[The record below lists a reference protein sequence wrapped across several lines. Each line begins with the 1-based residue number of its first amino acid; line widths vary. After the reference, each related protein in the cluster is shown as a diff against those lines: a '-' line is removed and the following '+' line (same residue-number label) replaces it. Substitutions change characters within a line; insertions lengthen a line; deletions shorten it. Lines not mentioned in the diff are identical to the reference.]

1 MKNRLKFALLLWGAA
16 AILSS
21 ATAQSSPQQNI
32 AGDRVFDSRV
42 EQHVVS
48 KAVPAPKR
56 TRTKTPKARTSPTPG
71 TAKITQITPPSFSLP
86 PVSQNIGIQ
95 SRAGASTPLN
105 GIVIYSDNW
114 NGDYKYGMYS
124 WPTDGSSAEPSI
136 VALDKNMKGQAGVAV
151 GNRYYMTYYEESSL
165 GYIYYNDHYVFDM
178 DTWETIE
185 VKDAGTNNYRNIA
198 FALTYDATTN
208 QIFGEF
214 YNFDGDGY
222 NFCTYNAEEHRAV
235 YINEISGTMWNAMAV
250 SPDGI
255 LYAIDYDGVLLSVD
269 KASGNTTRIGDTG
282 IRPEY
287 MSSAAIDQRTGRFYW
302 SVSTADNKSYIYE
315 VNPATAEATLLYQC
329 PNNEEIT
336 GMYVPVPEASDKAP
350 DIAANFKGDFSE
362 GSLDVNLSFD
372 APSTCFDGSP
382 LNNDVDYTITCNGEQ
397 IASGKTAPGVN
408 VTLEYTAPASGNY
421 TFEVTCSN
429 SEGDGPSAKLNLYLG
444 IDNPTAPSDVI
455 LTYADNVFSLSWQPV
470 KGEHDGYIA
479 DVTYTVNRIV
489 NDGAPETVASGIT
502 ECSFSEPYSS
512 EGLAEVYYTVGASV
526 HEFTSAFSPSN
537 HITIGSISPPYNK
550 NFLDNADITGYT
562 IIDVNDD
569 ERTWGSSYSGVQ
581 ISYSNS
587 STGPLDDW
595 FISPAIKLYK
605 DKIYTFTVE
614 AQNNS
619 TSYTERLEVCMGKA
633 PTAAAMVKTIIEP
646 VEVFDNTPMKFTA
659 KIVSDETGDVFFG
672 IHAISDPDQ
681 YYLYI
686 REISISAGESTYAPG
701 AVTDLKVTPGT
712 KNPLEATVSFTAPAT
727 AINGAEL
734 TSIDKIEIYRGE
746 ELISSLTDVAPGKEY
761 SCADIL
767 TESGTY
773 KYRVV
778 ASNESGSGLDATVS
792 AYIGVPLVLP
802 PANVNIAETENPGEI
817 TLTWDAA
824 TTTVH
829 GNEID
834 PSFVKYNV
842 LDKNGNT
849 VARDL
854 PDCTFTHQAVT
865 DGQILAYYTVVAVT
879 SAGQSQGATSDI
891 IAVGTP
897 YTLPFA
903 ESFDNGDTSTVFG
916 MKGEDASW
924 SIVTDDSYVTLT
936 DFDGTN
942 GYAMMNGP
950 YIDSF
955 SNLFT
960 GKITLNAAKPA
971 LSFAYYNLNSQDD
984 TNTLEVSVITAD
996 GQKHPLATYVQ
1007 NDGKLGWN
1015 YVILSLSDFA
1025 GQTVQINFL
1034 GTVVEYQTIMIDAI
1048 YVGELKDND
1057 LGISGINGPSQV
1069 TPDQAFSLSATVSNA
1084 GALAVSDYKVELY
1097 ANDVL
1102 IEEKAGVELNPG
1114 DKKTFSFE
1122 HSLNIAAPQQ
1132 NIFTVNIAFDKDE
1145 DISNNSAQHAI
1156 EMTLPSYPVASGLVA
1171 EHNGTG
1177 VALEWQE
1184 PEMTELPKLS
1194 VTDDFED
1201 YAPWSY
1207 TNVGEWTLVDG
1218 DGVPIGGIADLTFGT
1233 IVRGE
1238 TKCAYYVMNDNGL
1251 PEAFA
1256 AHSGHQYMVS
1266 TYLYVGGV
1274 VADWM
1279 ISPMLS
1285 GEAQTISFYAK
1296 SYNVNYPESFKVL
1309 YSTTDNDPDS
1319 FIEVA
1324 SYSNVP
1330 DAWTEYTFPVP
1341 EGSVYFAIFCDSDN
1355 AFMFFVDDVTYT
1367 PANAESLN
1375 LTILGYN
1382 IYRNGEKINDTPV
1395 SATQYSDPDGAVND
1409 EYMVT
1414 VVYPVGESAPS
1425 APAMCTM
1432 SASGITGEQ
1441 ATSITTDRRSIIVTG
1456 ATGNVAVST
1465 ADGKLIY
1472 SHAQAPKH
1480 TIATQ
1485 PGIYI
1490 VSTSTITKK
1499 VLVR

>member
-1 MKNRLKFALLLWGAA
+1 M
-16 AILSS
+16 
-21 ATAQSSPQQNI
+21 
-32 AGDRVFDSRV
+32 
-42 EQHVVS
+42 
-48 KAVPAPKR
+48 
-56 TRTKTPKARTSPTPG
+56 
-71 TAKITQITPPSFSLP
+71 
-86 PVSQNIGIQ
+86 
-95 SRAGASTPLN
+95 
-105 GIVIYSDNW
+105 
-114 NGDYKYGMYS
+114 
-124 WPTDGSSAEPSI
+124 
-136 VALDKNMKGQAGVAV
+136 
-151 GNRYYMTYYEESSL
+151 
-165 GYIYYNDHYVFDM
+165 
-178 DTWETIE
+178 
-185 VKDAGTNNYRNIA
+185 
-198 FALTYDATTN
+198 
-208 QIFGEF
+208 
-214 YNFDGDGY
+214 
-222 NFCTYNAEEHRAV
+222 

-537 HITIGSISPPYNK
+537 HITIGSIIPPYNK

>member
-1 MKNRLKFALLLWGAA
+1 MKNKSKFALLLWGAA
-16 AILSS
+16 AFFSS
-21 ATAQSSPQQNI
+21 ATAQASPQQNI

-48 KAVPAPKR
+48 KAAPAPKR
-56 TRTKTPKARTSPTPG
+56 TRAKTPKARTSSTPG

-86 PVSQNIGIQ
+86 PVSQNIGPR

-105 GIVIYSDNW
+105 GIVIYSDDW

-124 WPTDGSSAEPSI
+124 WPTDGSSTEPTI

-198 FALTYDATTN
+198 FTLTYDATTD

-269 KASGNTTRIGDTG
+269 KTSGNTTRIGDTG

-302 SVSTADNKSYIYE
+302 SVSTADNKGYIYE
-315 VNPATAEATLLYQC
+315 INPATAEATLLYQC

-336 GMYVPVPEASDKAP
+336 GMYVPVLAAADKAP
-350 DIAANFKGDFSE
+350 DIATEFKGDFTE
-362 GSLDVNLSFD
+362 GSLAVNLSFN
-372 APSTCFDGSP
+372 APTTLFDGSP
-382 LNNDVDYTITCNGEQ
+382 LDGLVDYVITGNGEQ
-397 IASGKTAPGVN
+397 ITSGTAAPGAA
-408 VTLEYTAPASGNY
+408 VTYNYTAPASGNY

-455 LTYADNVFSLSWQPV
+455 LTYANNVFSLSWAPA
-470 KGEHDGYIA
+470 KAEHDGYIA
-479 DVTYTVNRIV
+479 DVTYTVKRIV

-512 EGLAEVYYTVGASV
+512 EGLAEVYYTVNASAGNSV
-526 HEFTSAFSPSN
+526 STETPSN
-537 HITIGSISPPYNK
+537 RLTIGSILPPYEK
-550 NFLDNADITGYT
+550 NFLDYSDITGYT
-562 IIDVNDD
+562 IIDANGD
-569 ERTWGSSYSGVQ
+569 ERTWDTSYSGVQ
-581 ISYSNS
+581 ISYSYS
-587 STGPLDDW
+587 VALDDW
-595 FISPAIKLYK
+595 LITPAIKLYK

-619 TSYTERLEVCMGKA
+619 TNYRERIEVCMGKE
-633 PTAAAMVKTIIEP
+633 PTADTMEKTIIEP
-646 VEVFDNTPMKFTA
+646 VDVYDNTPMKFTA

-701 AVTDLKVTPGT
+701 AVTDLKVTPGA
-712 KNPLEATVSFTAPAT
+712 KNPLEATVSFTAPAK

-734 TSIDKIEIYRGE
+734 TAIDKIDVYRNE
-746 ELISSLTDVAPGKEY
+746 ELITTLSDVDPGKEY
-761 SCADIL
+761 SYSDIL
-767 TESGTY
+767 TVSGTY

-854 PDCTFTHQAVT
+854 TDCTFTHQAVT

-891 IAVGTP
+891 IAVGQP

-960 GKITLNAAKPA
+960 GKVTLNAAKPA
-971 LSFAYYNLNSQDD
+971 LTFAYYNLNSQDD

-996 GQKHPLATYVQ
+996 SQKHPLATFVQ

-1057 LGISGINGPSQV
+1057 LRISGINGPSQV

-1097 ANDVL
+1097 ANDTLVD
-1102 IEEKAGVELNPG
+1102 EKPGVELRPG
-1114 DKKTFSFE
+1114 DKASYSFE
-1122 HSLNIAAPQQ
+1122 HAMNIAAPAQS
-1132 NIFTVNIAFDKDE
+1132 IFTVNVAFDKDE
-1145 DISNNSAQHAI
+1145 DTSNNLAQHSV
-1156 EMTLPSYPVASGLVA
+1156 EMNLPAYPVASGLVA
-1171 EHNGTG
+1171 EHNGTS
-1177 VALEWQE
+1177 VNLAWQE
-1184 PEMTELPKLS
+1184 PEMTDLPKLS
-1194 VTDDFED
+1194 VTDHFEN
-1201 YAPWSY
+1201 YAPWSISG
-1207 TNVGEWTLVDG
+1207 VGEWTLVDG
-1218 DGVPIGGIADLTFGT
+1218 DGVPIGGISDLTFGT

-1238 TKCAYYVMNDNGL
+1238 TKCAYYVMNDNNL

-1296 SYNVNYPESFKVL
+1296 SYNANYPESFKVL
-1309 YSTTDNDPDS
+1309 YSTTGNDIDN
-1319 FIEVA
+1319 FIEVE
-1324 SYSNVP
+1324 SYSDVP
-1330 DAWTEYTFPVP
+1330 DVWTEYTFPVP

-1382 IYRNGEKINDTPV
+1382 IYRNGEKINDTPI
-1395 SATQYSDPDGAVND
+1395 SATQYSDPDGKAND

-1425 APAMCTM
+1425 EPAMCTLG
-1432 SASGITGEQ
+1432 AHDFTDTQ
-1441 ATSITTDRRSIIVTG
+1441 AISIITDRQSIIVTG
-1456 ATGNVAVST
+1456 ATGNVTVST
-1465 ADGKLIY
+1465 VDGKLIY
-1472 SHAQAPKH
+1472 SHTPAPIH
-1480 TIATQ
+1480 AISVR
-1485 PGIYI
+1485 PGVYI
-1490 VSTSTITKK
+1490 VATNTLAQK
-1499 VLVR
+1499 VFVR

>member
-537 HITIGSISPPYNK
+537 HITIGSIIPPYNK

-1034 GTVVEYQTIMIDAI
+1034 GTVVKYQTIMIDAI

>member
-537 HITIGSISPPYNK
+537 HITIGSIIPPYNK

-1296 SYNVNYPESFKVL
+1296 SYNANYPESFKVL
-1309 YSTTDNDPDS
+1309 YSTTGNDIDN
-1319 FIEVA
+1319 FIEVE
-1324 SYSNVP
+1324 SYSDVP
-1330 DAWTEYTFPVP
+1330 DVWTEYTFPVP

>member
-1 MKNRLKFALLLWGAA
+1 MKNKSKFALLLWGAA
-16 AILSS
+16 AFFSS
-21 ATAQSSPQQNI
+21 ATAQASPQQNI

-48 KAVPAPKR
+48 KAAPAPKR
-56 TRTKTPKARTSPTPG
+56 ARAKTPKARTSSTPG

-86 PVSQNIGIQ
+86 PVSQNIEPR

-537 HITIGSISPPYNK
+537 HITIGSIIPPYNK

>member
-1 MKNRLKFALLLWGAA
+1 MKNKSKLALLLWGAA
-16 AILSS
+16 AILSP
-21 ATAQSSPQQNI
+21 ATAQSSPQQNN

-48 KAVPAPKR
+48 KAAPAPKR
-56 TRTKTPKARTSPTPG
+56 ARVKTPKARASSTPG

-86 PVSQNIGIQ
+86 PVSQNIGPR
-95 SRAGASTPLN
+95 SRTGASTPLN
-105 GIVIYSDNW
+105 GIVIYSDDW

-124 WPTDGSSAEPSI
+124 WPTDGSSTEPTI
-136 VALDKNMKGQAGVAV
+136 VALDSNMKGQAGVAV

-198 FALTYDATTN
+198 FALTYDPTTE

-222 NFCTYNAEEHRAV
+222 NFCTYDTEDHRAV

-250 SPDGI
+250 SPDGT

-269 KASGNTTRIGDTG
+269 KTSGNTTRIGDTG

-302 SVSTADNKSYIYE
+302 SVSTADNKGYIYE
-315 VNPATAEATLLYQC
+315 INPATAEASLLYQC
-329 PNNEEIT
+329 PNNEEIV
-336 GMYVPVPEASDKAP
+336 GMYVPVPAAADKAP
-350 DIAANFKGDFSE
+350 NIATDFKGDFTE
-362 GSLDVNLSFD
+362 GSLDVNLSFC
-372 APSTCFDGSP
+372 APATFFDGSP
-382 LNNDVDYTITCNGEQ
+382 LEGSVDYAISVNGERVTSGTA
-397 IASGKTAPGVN
+397 ASGAA
-408 VTLEYTAPASGNY
+408 VTYNYSAPASGDY

-429 SEGDGPSAKLNLYLG
+429 SEGDGPAARLSLYLG
-444 IDNPTAPSDVI
+444 IDSPTAPSGVV
-455 LTYADNVFSLSWQPV
+455 LAYADNVFSLSWQPV
-470 KGEHDGYIA
+470 KGEHDGYIT
-479 DVTYTVNRIV
+479 DVTYTVERIV
-489 NDGAPETVASGIT
+489 NDGAPETVESGIS
-502 ECSFSEPYSS
+502 ECSFSEPFSS
-512 EGLAEVYYTVGASV
+512 EGLAEVYYTVSASV
-526 HEFTSAFSPSN
+526 QNSVSPGTPSN
-537 HITIGSISPPYNK
+537 RVTIGSILPPYEK
-550 NFLDNADITGYT
+550 NFLDYADITGYT
-562 IIDVNDD
+562 VIDANDD
-569 ERTWGSSYSGVQ
+569 ERTWDTSYSGVQ
-581 ISYSNS
+581 IAYAYS
-587 STGPLDDW
+587 TLDDW
-595 FISPAIKLYK
+595 LITPAIKLYK

-619 TSYTERLEVCMGKA
+619 TSYRERIEVCMGKE
-633 PTAAAMVKTIIEP
+633 PTAAAMTQTIIEP
-646 VEVFDNTPMKFTA
+646 VDVFDNTPMKFTA

-686 REISISAGESTYAPG
+686 REISISAGESTSAP
-701 AVTDLKVTPGT
+701 AAATDLKVTPGT
-712 KNPLEATVSFTAPAT
+712 KNPLEATVSFTSPAT
-727 AINGAEL
+727 AINGNEL
-734 TSIDKIEIYRGE
+734 TTIDKIDVYRNE
-746 ELISSLTDVAPGKEY
+746 ELITTLSDVDPGKEY
-761 SCADIL
+761 SCTDVL
-767 TESGTY
+767 TVSGTY

-778 ASNESGSGLDATVS
+778 ASNESGTGLDATVS

-802 PANVNIAETENPGEI
+802 PANVNIAETENPGEVTI
-817 TLTWDAA
+817 SWDAA

-834 PSFVKYNV
+834 PSFVRYNV
-842 LDKNGNT
+842 LDKNGNA
-849 VARDL
+849 VISDL
-854 PDCTFTHQAVT
+854 SDCTFTHQAVT
-865 DGQILAYYTVVAVT
+865 EGQIIAYYTVVGVT
-879 SAGQSQGATSDI
+879 SAGQSQGSTSNL
-891 IAVGTP
+891 IAVGMP
-897 YTLPFA
+897 YSLPFA
-903 ESFDNGDTSTVFG
+903 ESFDNGDTSYVFG
-916 MKGEDASW
+916 MNGQDASW
-924 SIVTDDSYVTLT
+924 SIVTDDTYVTLT

-960 GKITLNAAKPA
+960 GKITLDAAKPA
-971 LSFAYYNLNSQDD
+971 LTFAYYNLNSQDD
-984 TNTLEVSVITAD
+984 TNTIEVSVITAD

-1015 YVILSLSDFA
+1015 YAIVSLADFA

-1048 YVGELKDND
+1048 YVGELRDND
-1057 LGISGINGPSQV
+1057 LRISGINGPSQV
-1069 TPDQAFSLSATVSNA
+1069 TPGQTFNLSATVSNI
-1084 GALAVSDYKVELY
+1084 GASAVSDYKVELY
-1097 ANDVL
+1097 ANDAL
-1102 IEEKAGVELNPG
+1102 IDEKPGVALLPG
-1114 DKKTFSFE
+1114 DKASYSFE
-1122 HSLNIAAPQQ
+1122 HTMNIASPAQSV
-1132 NIFTVNIAFDKDE
+1132 FTVNVAFDKDE
-1145 DISNNSAQHAI
+1145 DTSNNSARHSV
-1156 EMTLPSYPVASGLVA
+1156 EMTLPAYPVATGLVA
-1171 EHNGTG
+1171 KHNGSA
-1177 VALEWQE
+1177 VNLAWQQ
-1184 PEMTELPKLS
+1184 PEMTDLPKLS
-1194 VTDDFED
+1194 VTDDFEK
-1201 YAPWSY
+1201 YAPWSISG
-1207 TNVGEWTLVDG
+1207 VGEWNLVDV
-1218 DGVPIGGIADLTFGT
+1218 DGVPIGGISDLTFGT

-1251 PEAFA
+1251 PEAFT
-1256 AHSGHQYMVS
+1256 AHSGNQYMVS
-1266 TYLYVGGV
+1266 TYLYVGGK

-1296 SYNVNYPESFKVL
+1296 SYNANYPESFKVL
-1309 YSTTDNDPDS
+1309 YSTTGNDVDD

-1324 SYSNVP
+1324 SYSDIP
-1330 DAWTEYTFPVP
+1330 DVWTEYTFPVP

-1375 LTILGYN
+1375 LTVLGYN

-1395 SATQYSDPDGAVND
+1395 SATQYCDPDGAAND

-1425 APAMCTM
+1425 EPAMCTLG
-1432 SASGITGEQ
+1432 ASEITG
-1441 ATSITTDRRSIIVTG
+1441 APAISITTAQRSIIVTG
-1456 ATGNVAVST
+1456 ATGKVIVST

-1472 SHAQAPKH
+1472 ANAPSPVHA
-1480 TIATQ
+1480 IGVQ
-1485 PGIYI
+1485 PGVYI
-1490 VSTSTITKK
+1490 VSADGKAKK
-1499 VLVR
+1499 VFVR

>member
-537 HITIGSISPPYNK
+537 HITIGSIIPPYNK

>member
-537 HITIGSISPPYNK
+537 HITIGSIIPPYNK

-1425 APAMCTM
+1425 APAMCTR

>member
-1 MKNRLKFALLLWGAA
+1 MKNKSKFALLLWGAA
-16 AILSS
+16 AFFSS
-21 ATAQSSPQQNI
+21 ATAQASPQQNI

-42 EQHVVS
+42 EQHVMS
-48 KAVPAPKR
+48 KAAPAPKR
-56 TRTKTPKARTSPTPG
+56 TRAKTPKARTSSTPG

-86 PVSQNIGIQ
+86 PVSQNIEPR

-105 GIVIYSDNW
+105 GIVIHSDDW

-124 WPTDGSSAEPSI
+124 WPTDGSSTEPTI

-198 FALTYDATTN
+198 FALTYDATTD

-269 KASGNTTRIGDTG
+269 KTSGNTTRIGDTG

-302 SVSTADNKSYIYE
+302 SVSTADNKGYIYE
-315 VNPATAEATLLYQC
+315 INPATAEATLLYQC

-336 GMYVPVPEASDKAP
+336 GMYVPVPAAADKAP
-350 DIAANFKGDFSE
+350 DIATEFKGDFTE
-362 GSLDVNLSFD
+362 GSLAVNLSFN
-372 APSTCFDGSP
+372 APTTLFDGSP
-382 LNNDVDYTITCNGEQ
+382 LDGLVDYVITGNGEQ
-397 IASGKTAPGVN
+397 ITSGTAAPGAA
-408 VTLEYTAPASGNY
+408 VTYNYTAPASGNY

-455 LTYADNVFSLSWQPV
+455 LTYANNVFSLSWAPA
-470 KGEHDGYIA
+470 KAEHDGYIA
-479 DVTYTVNRIV
+479 DVTYTVKRIV

-537 HITIGSISPPYNK
+537 HITIGSIIPPYNK
-550 NFLDNADITGYT
+550 NFLDYSDITGYT
-562 IIDVNDD
+562 IIDANGD
-569 ERTWGSSYSGVQ
+569 ERTWDTSYSGVQ
-581 ISYSNS
+581 ISYSYS
-587 STGPLDDW
+587 GALDDW
-595 FISPAIKLYK
+595 LITPAIKLYK

-619 TSYTERLEVCMGKA
+619 TNYRERIEVCMGKE
-633 PTAAAMVKTIIEP
+633 PTADTMEKTIIEP
-646 VEVFDNTPMKFTA
+646 VDVYDNTPMKFTA

-701 AVTDLKVTPGT
+701 AVTDLKVTPGA
-712 KNPLEATVSFTAPAT
+712 KNPLEATVSFTAPAK

-734 TSIDKIEIYRGE
+734 TAIDKIEIYRNE
-746 ELISSLTDVAPGKEY
+746 ELIMTLSDVDPGKEY
-761 SCADIL
+761 SYSDIL
-767 TESGTY
+767 TVSGTY

-854 PDCTFTHQAVT
+854 TDCTFTHQAVT

-891 IAVGTP
+891 IAVGQP

-960 GKITLNAAKPA
+960 GKVTLNAAKPA
-971 LSFAYYNLNSQDD
+971 LTFAYYNLNSQDD

-1034 GTVVEYQTIMIDAI
+1034 GTVVEYNTWCR
-1048 YVGELKDND
+1048 
-1057 LGISGINGPSQV
+1057 P
-1069 TPDQAFSLSATVSNA
+1069 
-1084 GALAVSDYKVELY
+1084 
-1097 ANDVL
+1097 
-1102 IEEKAGVELNPG
+1102 
-1114 DKKTFSFE
+1114 TFMS
-1122 HSLNIAAPQQ
+1122 
-1132 NIFTVNIAFDKDE
+1132 
-1145 DISNNSAQHAI
+1145 
-1156 EMTLPSYPVASGLVA
+1156 
-1171 EHNGTG
+1171 
-1177 VALEWQE
+1177 
-1184 PEMTELPKLS
+1184 
-1194 VTDDFED
+1194 
-1201 YAPWSY
+1201 
-1207 TNVGEWTLVDG
+1207 
-1218 DGVPIGGIADLTFGT
+1218 
-1233 IVRGE
+1233 
-1238 TKCAYYVMNDNGL
+1238 
-1251 PEAFA
+1251 EA
-1256 AHSGHQYMVS
+1256 
-1266 TYLYVGGV
+1266 
-1274 VADWM
+1274 
-1279 ISPMLS
+1279 
-1285 GEAQTISFYAK
+1285 
-1296 SYNVNYPESFKVL
+1296 
-1309 YSTTDNDPDS
+1309 
-1319 FIEVA
+1319 
-1324 SYSNVP
+1324 
-1330 DAWTEYTFPVP
+1330 
-1341 EGSVYFAIFCDSDN
+1341 
-1355 AFMFFVDDVTYT
+1355 
-1367 PANAESLN
+1367 
-1375 LTILGYN
+1375 
-1382 IYRNGEKINDTPV
+1382 
-1395 SATQYSDPDGAVND
+1395 
-1409 EYMVT
+1409 
-1414 VVYPVGESAPS
+1414 
-1425 APAMCTM
+1425 
-1432 SASGITGEQ
+1432 
-1441 ATSITTDRRSIIVTG
+1441 
-1456 ATGNVAVST
+1456 
-1465 ADGKLIY
+1465 
-1472 SHAQAPKH
+1472 
-1480 TIATQ
+1480 
-1485 PGIYI
+1485 
-1490 VSTSTITKK
+1490 
-1499 VLVR
+1499 

>member
-1 MKNRLKFALLLWGAA
+1 
-16 AILSS
+16 
-21 ATAQSSPQQNI
+21 
-32 AGDRVFDSRV
+32 
-42 EQHVVS
+42 
-48 KAVPAPKR
+48 
-56 TRTKTPKARTSPTPG
+56 
-71 TAKITQITPPSFSLP
+71 
-86 PVSQNIGIQ
+86 
-95 SRAGASTPLN
+95 
-105 GIVIYSDNW
+105 
-114 NGDYKYGMYS
+114 MYS

-198 FALTYDATTN
+198 FALTYDATTD

-302 SVSTADNKSYIYE
+302 SVSTADNKGYIYE

-397 IASGKTAPGVN
+397 IASGKTAPGDN
-408 VTLEYTAPASGNY
+408 VTLEYTAPTSGNY
-421 TFEVTCSN
+421 TFEATCSN

-455 LTYADNVFSLSWQPV
+455 LTYANNVFSLSWAPA
-470 KGEHDGYIA
+470 KAEHDGYIA
-479 DVTYTVNRIV
+479 DVTYTVKRIV

-537 HITIGSISPPYNK
+537 HITIGSIIPPYNK
-550 NFLDNADITGYT
+550 KFLDNADITGYT

-712 KNPLEATVSFTAPAT
+712 KNPLEATVSFTAPAK

-734 TSIDKIEIYRGE
+734 TAIDKIDVYRNE
-746 ELISSLTDVAPGKEY
+746 ELITTLTDVAPGKEY